1 MGESWFHSLCQLVPA
16 HVLRAIGLPSINCYG
31 KSGLSSMIFFPLVK
45 PKLHQAHS
53 GADKLSRTASRQ
65 GSQKIYEL
73 TGQKGESGQNLV
85 LE

>member
-1 MGESWFHSLCQLVPA
+1 MCC
-16 HVLRAIGLPSINCYG
+16 VLLSPSINGYDKSAPSINGYG

-53 GADKLSRTASRQ
+53 GTDKLSRTASRQ